1 MGPFII
7 KLLKSL
13 QFEQHVR
20 TQGPESHYKKS
31 GTPTMGGLLIL
42 SSLVISTLLW
52 ADLSN
57 RYIWVVLFVTV
68 SFAMIGFID
77 DYIKIK
83 KKSSDGLSSKQ
94 KIILQ
99 ITCSFISVAYLFY
112 SAEAAPETSFIVPF
126 FKDLLIP
133 MSPLVFILIGMF
145 VLVGSSNAVNLTD
158 GLDGLAILPSVL
170 IAGAL
175 GLIAYSMGNQII
187 ADYLYLPHLKLSGE
201 LIVFC
206 GALIGSGIGFL
217 WYNTYPAQIFMGDI
231 GSLTLGAILG
241 ILAIILR
248 HELVFAIMAGVFVI
262 ETLSVA
268 IQVISFKTR
277 GKRVFLMAPIHHH
290 YELKGWP
297 EPKIIVRFWIITLV
311 LILIALATLK
321 AKIKLL
327 MKSLIYGYG
336 ITGKSFERYLKK
348 KNIDYDIYDKN
359 INSNISKLDCYKT
372 IYCSPGVG

>member
-1 MGPFII
+1 MFEYLGTVLVSVDPGFDVLRYLTVRTIGGTLTALLITILLGPVII
-7 KLLKSL
+7 NFLKSM
-13 QFEQHVR
+13 QFQQYVR
-20 TQGPESHYKKS
+20 DDGPQSHYKKK

-42 SSLVISTLLW
+42 SSLIISTLLW
-52 ADLSN
+52 ADLGN

-68 SFAMIGFID
+68 GFSVIGFFD
-77 DYIKIK
+77 DYLKIK
-83 KKSSDGLSSKQ
+83 LKSSDGLSSKQ
-94 KIILQ
+94 KIFFQ
-99 ITCSFISVAYLFY
+99 SFIAFLTMIYLYF
-112 SAEAAPETSFIVPF
+112 SAEIPPETSFIVPF
-126 FKDLLIP
+126 FKDAILP
-133 MSPLVFILIGMF
+133 MSPFLFIFTGMF

-170 IAGAL
+170 IGGAL
-175 GLIAYSMGNQII
+175 GLIAYSMGNQLVS
-187 ADYLYLPHLKLSGE
+187 DYLYLPHLPLSGE

-231 GSLTLGAILG
+231 GSLALGAILG
-241 ILAIILR
+241 IIAIILR

-268 IQVISFKTR
+268 IQVISYKTR

-290 YELKGWP
+290 YELKGWA

-321 AKIKLL
+321 L
-327 MKSLIYGYG
+327 
-336 ITGKSFERYLKK
+336 R
-348 KNIDYDIYDKN
+348 
-359 INSNISKLDCYKT
+359 
-372 IYCSPGVG
+372 

>member
-1 MGPFII
+1 MFEYLGTVLVDYDPGFDVLRYLTVRTLGGAVTALMISILMGPLII
-7 KLLKSL
+7 KILKSM

-20 TQGPESHYKKS
+20 PQGPESHYKKS

-68 SFAMIGFID
+68 SFATIGFAD

-99 ITCSFISVAYLFY
+99 TAFSFISVTYLFY
-112 SAEAAPETSFIVPF
+112 SAETAPETSFIVPF

-133 MSPLVFILIGMF
+133 MSPFLFIFTGMF

-321 AKIKLL
+321 L
-327 MKSLIYGYG
+327 
-336 ITGKSFERYLKK
+336 R
-348 KNIDYDIYDKN
+348 
-359 INSNISKLDCYKT
+359 
-372 IYCSPGVG
+372 

>member
-1 MGPFII
+1 MFEYLGTVLVDIDPGFDVLRYLTVRTLGGTVTGLLISILLGPAII
-7 KLLKSL
+7 KSLKSI
-13 QFEQHVR
+13 QFQQHVR
-20 TQGPESHYKKS
+20 VDGPESHYKKS

-68 SFAMIGFID
+68 FFALIGFLD
-77 DYIKIK
+77 DFLKIK
-83 KKSSDGLSSKQ
+83 NRSSDGLSSKQ
-94 KIILQ
+94 KILLQ
-99 ITCSFISVAYLFY
+99 MLVSFITMYYLFY
-112 SAEAAPETSFIVPF
+112 SAEVIAEKSFIVPF
-126 FKDLLIP
+126 FKDLIIP
-133 MSPLVFILIGMF
+133 MNAFIFISTGMF

-217 WYNTYPAQIFMGDI
+217 WYNTYPAQIFMGDV

-241 ILAIILR
+241 ILAVILR

-268 IQVISFKTR
+268 IQVISYKTR

-297 EPKIIVRFWIITLV
+297 EPKIIVRFWIVTLV

-321 AKIKLL
+321 L
-327 MKSLIYGYG
+327 
-336 ITGKSFERYLKK
+336 R
-348 KNIDYDIYDKN
+348 
-359 INSNISKLDCYKT
+359 
-372 IYCSPGVG
+372 

>member
-1 MGPFII
+1 MFEYLGTVLVDIDPGFDVLRYLTVRTLGGTVTGLLISILLGPAII
-7 KLLKSL
+7 KSLKSI
-13 QFEQHVR
+13 QFQQHVR
-20 TQGPESHYKKS
+20 VDGPESHYKKS

-68 SFAMIGFID
+68 FFALIGFLD
-77 DYIKIK
+77 DFLKIK
-83 KKSSDGLSSKQ
+83 NRSSDGLSSKQ
-94 KIILQ
+94 KILLQ
-99 ITCSFISVAYLFY
+99 MLVSFITMYYLFY
-112 SAEAAPETSFIVPF
+112 SAEVIAEKSFIAPF
-126 FKDLLIP
+126 FKDLIIP
-133 MSPLVFILIGMF
+133 MSAFVFISTGMF

-217 WYNTYPAQIFMGDI
+217 WYNTYPAQIFMGDV

-241 ILAIILR
+241 ILAVILR

-268 IQVISFKTR
+268 IQVISYKTR

-297 EPKIIVRFWIITLV
+297 EPKIIVRFWIVTLV

-321 AKIKLL
+321 L
-327 MKSLIYGYG
+327 
-336 ITGKSFERYLKK
+336 R
-348 KNIDYDIYDKN
+348 
-359 INSNISKLDCYKT
+359 
-372 IYCSPGVG
+372 

>member
-1 MGPFII
+1 MFEYLGTVLVDIDPGFDVLRYLTVRTLGGTVTGLLISILLGPAII
-7 KLLKSL
+7 KSLKSI
-13 QFEQHVR
+13 QFQQHVR
-20 TQGPESHYKKS
+20 VDGPESHYKKS

-57 RYIWVVLFVTV
+57 RYIWIVLFVTV
-68 SFAMIGFID
+68 FFALIGFLD
-77 DYIKIK
+77 DFLKIK
-83 KKSSDGLSSKQ
+83 NRSSDGLSSKQ
-94 KIILQ
+94 KLLLQ
-99 ITCSFISVAYLFY
+99 MLVSFITMYYLFY
-112 SAEAAPETSFIVPF
+112 SAEVIAEKSFIVPF
-126 FKDLLIP
+126 FKDLIIP
-133 MSPLVFILIGMF
+133 MSAFVFISTGMF

-217 WYNTYPAQIFMGDI
+217 WYNTYPAQIFMGDV

-241 ILAIILR
+241 ILAVILR

-268 IQVISFKTR
+268 IQVISYKTR

-297 EPKIIVRFWIITLV
+297 EPKIIVRFWIVTLV

-321 AKIKLL
+321 
-327 MKSLIYGYG
+327 
-336 ITGKSFERYLKK
+336 FR
-348 KNIDYDIYDKN
+348 
-359 INSNISKLDCYKT
+359 
-372 IYCSPGVG
+372 